1 MMEQEAKSVDGAEAA
16 HLALKDGGAGLI
28 TGVPGY
34 PINRLFSIL
43 QDDGEMRAQWQ
54 FNEKIAYE
62 MAVGASVMGGRAAVI
77 SKHVGVNV
85 MADPLITSATHGL
98 GAGVVVIAGDDV
110 GALQSQNEQD
120 SRWYGK
126 LAEIPVY
133 DPSTPGDLYDAI
145 IGGFELSESIS
156 APVLIRVTNEVFGEK
171 GDVSRKKPSVPHK
184 KLDKAIWGYT
194 MYGKRQKYL
203 RDGWN
208 YAAMEAER
216 SQLNRVEKRGPVG
229 IISSGHASALASKVA
244 TSLGL
249 SHLSMGL
256 VNPFPSMLV
265 NDFLAGLEYVLV
277 CEEASPFIEEQLSLP
292 RVKGRLTGH
301 LPRAGPLD
309 EASIRSAIENID
321 SIGVYQDIRPE
332 TLASRGYAVGR
343 CEGCPYGPVYE
354 AIKSLGV
361 PVSGDMGCSIL
372 AANPPY
378 SMLDA
383 ACSLGSAVST
393 ACGFSQKGIAMIGDF
408 AILHTGLQA
417 LVNARLNGHEAL
429 VVVFANREAAMTGGQ
444 ALPDIAGLLKDIFK
458 EDCII
463 QKSAS
468 LSQEKVKSDLEKLL
482 MAPGLKLYVITAS
495 CPPGHKYTRIKA

>member
-1 MMEQEAKSVDGAEAA
+1 MMEQEQRYVDGAEAA
-16 HLALKDGGAGLI
+16 HLALKDCGVRLI
-28 TGVPGY
+28 MGVPGY

-43 QDDGEMRAQWQ
+43 QGDRELRAQWQ

-62 MAVGASVMGGRAAVI
+62 MAVGSSVTGGRAAAI
-77 SKHVGVNV
+77 CKHVGVNV
-85 MADPLITSATHGL
+85 MADPLIISATHGL

-133 DPSTPGDLYDAI
+133 DPSTPADLYDAI
-145 IGGFELSESIS
+145 TGGFELSEGIG
-156 APVLIRVTNEVFGEK
+156 APVLVRVTDEVFCEK
-171 GDVSRKKPSVPHK
+171 GAISRKKSSVPHK
-184 KLDKAIWGYT
+184 RLDKSIWEYT

-203 RDGWN
+203 RDGWS

-216 SQLNRVEKRGPVG
+216 SQLNRVDKRGPVG
-229 IISSGHASALASKVA
+229 IISSGHASALSSRVAASM
-244 TSLGL
+244 GL

-265 NDFLAGLEYVLV
+265 NDFLVDMEYVLV

-292 RVKGRLTGH
+292 KVKGRLTGH

-309 EASIRSAIENID
+309 EASIRSAIESID

-332 TLASRGYAVGR
+332 TLEERGYALGM
-343 CEGCPYGPVYE
+343 CEKCPYGPVYD

-361 PVSGDMGCSIL
+361 PVSGDAGCSIL

-378 SMLDA
+378 SMVDV
-383 ACSLGSAVST
+383 ACSLGSAVSA

-417 LVNARLNGHEAL
+417 LVNARLNGHEAV
-429 VVVFANREAAMTGGQ
+429 VVVFANGEAAMTGGQ
-444 ALPDIAGLLKDIFK
+444 KLPDITGLLKDIFK
-458 EDCII
+458 DDCVIMEG
-463 QKSAS
+463 AG
-468 LSQEKVKSDLEKLL
+468 LSKEKVRSDLEGLL
-482 MAPGLKLYVITAS
+482 MAPGLKLYVIAAS
-495 CPPGHKYTRIKA
+495 CPPGHRYKKIKA